1 MANPYKILSAPADAI
16 EAQVNEASEKY
27 VALVWGI
34 TPGVDGAVVTVVM
47 IDKRELPRPSA
58 PLMFP
63 GPGKPPGWQ

>member
-1 MANPYKILSAPADAI
+1 VANPYKILSAPADAI

-47 IDKRELPRPSA
+47 VDKRELPRPSA
-58 PLMFP
+58 PINFP
-63 GPGKPPGWQ
+63 HLFKAPGVG